1 MRVLQNGEL
10 SRGRFRAGPMLLIAW
25 ACIASLLTSCG
36 GSPSSNKI
44 EAPEMAKIR
53 RLALAGFSVTDHVVL
68 IGAKSEGSD
77 SKYGSDWVGPIKQ
90 QDATLVYAGLVAR
103 STFDSFDDLDSTYFA
118 EARYSAALADPSHP
132 ITQTLAEVSSRAKVD
147 GLLFI
152 QREYRIRSTASV
164 LGDNETEWSGEVR
177 SKLWVFGRDGRLIL
191 QVIWTDAGTDKARG
205 VSISA
210 RDAVKVLVSSLDQ
223 ATNTTIKILSRARA
237 GDGLLEG
244 LRDERTES
252 EQERIDANRDIGI
265 FLRAGALIAIMA
277 FGFRLLFGDRQWW
290 ERVTGLL
297 LLGLGG
303 YLLIGRG
310 WWQDTISA
318 ILKLVISFISGD

>member
-1 MRVLQNGEL
+1 M
-10 SRGRFRAGPMLLIAW
+10 
-25 ACIASLLTSCG
+25 
-36 GSPSSNKI
+36 
-44 EAPEMAKIR
+44 
-53 RLALAGFSVTDHVVL
+53 
-68 IGAKSEGSD
+68 
-77 SKYGSDWVGPIKQ
+77 
-90 QDATLVYAGLVAR
+90 
-103 STFDSFDDLDSTYFA
+103 
-118 EARYSAALADPSHP
+118 
-132 ITQTLAEVSSRAKVD
+132 D